1 MAIELSPSALE
12 EVKRLRTTQQRS
24 DACFRLTVESGG
36 CNGLMYAMQFD
47 ETITPDDRV
56 YELEGIQMV
65 VDPESLP
72 YVEGLNLDYSDDL
85 MGGGFRFHNPN
96 AAQSCGCGNSFSIR
110 EADSGQDY
118 QI

>member
-24 DACFRLTVESGG
+24 DACFRLTIESGG
-36 CNGLMYAMQFD
+36 CNGLLYAMRFD
-47 ETITPDDRV
+47 ETIAPDDRV

-65 VDPESLP
+65 VDAQSLP
-72 YVEGLNLDYSDDL
+72 YVEGMNLDYSEDL

-96 AAQSCGCGNSFSIR
+96 AVQSCGCGNSFSISQF
-110 EADSGQDY
+110 DSAEDGQG
-118 QI
+118 